1 MKLVIHAEGGGHGEY
16 NLTQFRQAWAS
27 FFVKAG
33 LARRPRVIP
42 GMGRDQ
48 TIANFLQALEDADP
62 ETRPLLLVDSEGPV
76 EPDQTAWEYLQT
88 HGGSRIPASARDQ
101 VFLMVQLMETWFLAD
116 RETLRRYFGQG
127 FRENVFRAWPSL
139 EAVPKITVLSALA
152 QATAGCNRPY
162 AKGKV
167 SFDLLGQ
174 VNPALVEN
182 ACLHARQ
189 LLDYLRNP

>member
-1 MKLVIHAEGGGHGEY
+1 VRLVIHAEGGGDAEHTHA
-16 NLTQFRQAWAS
+16 LFRRAWVS
-27 FFVKAG
+27 FFARAA
-33 LARRPRVIP
+33 LPRRPRVIP
-42 GMGRDQ
+42 GGGRDQ

-116 RETLRRYFGQG
+116 RETLRRYFGRG
-127 FRENVFRAWPSL
+127 FRENVFRAWPDL
-139 EAVPKITVLSALA
+139 EAVPKNTVLRTLE
-152 QATAGCNRPY
+152 QATADCRKPY

-182 ACLHARQ
+182 ACLHAKQ
-189 LLDYLRNP
+189 LLNYLRNP